1 MGGHVELECA
11 TQDQGDWMTVWK
23 NGTRVISVGSLQVK
37 MKKNVL
43 DFRVSATSGVIDQC
57 TVQAEADK
65 SRPQR

>member
-43 DFRVSATSGVIDQC
+43 DFRVLYNDNFLDLYLLHFKFVVFC
-57 TVQAEADK
+57 K
-65 SRPQR
+65 S